1 MAGEGLTDGAA
12 AGAGNGNGTG
22 VVTPTATVPAPTE
35 WITKTFSQETLN
47 ETQAYERLKGFK
59 SPDDFLRSNIALQ
72 TKMSETGRL
81 PKPEASKEEWDSFY
95 KAYGRPDDAKG
106 YVIPDEIKAKAGD
119 EQFLGGV
126 LSMAHSLGLN
136 QNQAKQMLEWG
147 VGQSEAIE
155 KMQKDKVEADK
166 VALKNEWGYAYE
178 DNLGI
183 AQQTFNKFV
192 GGKDDPAVKFL
203 NESGFAS
210 DPRVIKLFHKIGA
223 AMGEGRIV
231 NGAKLPDAD
240 VASAQQKMGEMRADP
255 KGAFMDSNHPNHKSA
270 VQEMQRLYSV
280 VAGG

>member
-1 MAGEGLTDGAA
+1 MAEDSVTGAA

-22 VVTPTATVPAPTE
+22 VVTPPAAVPNPTE
-35 WITKTFSQETLN
+35 WVTKTFTQDTLN
-47 ETQAYERLKGFK
+47 ETQAYEKLKAFK
-59 SPDDFLRSNIALQ
+59 GPDDVLRSYISLEK
-72 TKMSETGRL
+72 KMSSTGRL
-81 PKPEASKEEWDSFY
+81 PSPEAPKEEWDSFY

-136 QNQAKQMLEWG
+136 QNQTKQMLEWG

-192 GGKDDPAVKFL
+192 GGRDDPAVKFL

-240 VASAQQKMGEMRADP
+240 VASAQQKIGEMRGDP
-255 KGAFMDSNHPNHKSA
+255 KSPFNDATHPNHKSA
-270 VQEMQRLYSV
+270 VQEMQRLYGV